1 MNQISDKLPL
11 RCPELKIPEGDP
23 FEYDLLNRK
32 KNVEI
37 LTRLIESTTGPR
49 VISVDAEWGNGKTI
63 FLKMWAQHLRNI
75 NHAVVEFNAWE
86 TEFCKN
92 PFIALFSELEIALTQ
107 NDNSV
112 GKDRQIRAVG
122 KEIFKEIISVAS
134 KINAISVGYAGL
146 NVGIGIGSNSDSVTD
161 ENIIEYKDAI
171 KLLKEF
177 KSLLEQT
184 ASKLYELECKSLVI
198 VVDELDRCRPSYALE
213 LLENARH
220 IFGVKDIVFILGI
233 NRSQLEHSIEALY
246 GSKFDAQEYTRRYF
260 DVDYKLPSPS
270 RSNFIENLILKINI
284 ENYFNSNIDINQIG
298 GFDTIKQML
307 YIFFVDSRI
316 SLRTIEQTIQRLGVV
331 CALLEKDRHT
341 YITVAVVI
349 LIIKTINS
357 KICEEFVLGN
367 VSDLELIKNL
377 PNIERVGYAQDHPI
391 RCFEAIIIVVAMHID
406 PPMRKKRKHTPLYEH
421 YDNLF
426 IKESKRNGYNTIVES
441 HSGGIINIFQNIY
454 NHYDLRGITNTI
466 EQIEFVSKELL
477 PSQK

>member
-1 MNQISDKLPL
+1 MKQINDKLPL
-11 RCPELKIPEGDP
+11 RNSELKIPEEDP

-37 LTRLIESTTGPR
+37 LTRLIESTSGPR
-49 VISVDAEWGNGKTI
+49 VISVNAEWGNGKTI
-63 FLKMWAQHLRNI
+63 FLKMWAQHLHNQK
-75 NHAVVEFNAWE
+75 HAVVEFNAWE
-86 TEFCKN
+86 TDFCKN
-92 PFIALFSELEIALTQ
+92 PFITLFSEVEIALNQ
-107 NDNSV
+107 IVDSIENDSQNSV
-112 GKDRQIRAVG
+112 EQDEILKDI
-122 KEIFKEIISVAS
+122 KLFLSNL
-134 KINAISVGYAGL
+134 KIHSFGFAGIT
-146 NVGIGIGSNSDSVTD
+146 VGIKSNNESII
-161 ENIIEYKDAI
+161 EKNIIEYKDAI
-171 KLLKEF
+171 KSLKMF

-184 ASKLYELECKSLVI
+184 TSKLYELEYKSLVI
-198 VVDELDRCRPSYALE
+198 VIDELDRCRPSYALE
-213 LLENARH
+213 LLENAKH

-270 RSNFIENLILKINI
+270 RSDFIENLILKINI
-284 ENYFNSNIDINQIG
+284 ENYFNSNIDIDQIG

-331 CALLEKDRHT
+331 YALLEKDRHT

-367 VSDLELIKNL
+367 ISDLELIKKL
-377 PNIERVGYAQDHPI
+377 PNIERIGYAQDHPI

-441 HSGGIINIFQNIY
+441 HSGGIISIFQNIY

-466 EQIEFVSKELL
+466 EQIEFVSDELL
-477 PSQK
+477 PSEK